1 MSYYNVLLTYFTTI
15 TSGKINSR
23 TLEKLEGVNTSL
35 LSVFV
40 GSCPTAAD
48 VDFYTGMSQDSY
60 GQKLTLDI
68 EEVDNTKVRVVI
80 SFEGLVLMQSLEP
93 HNTREFFIDC
103 LHKAIFLVLGFSLKN
118 NRFNEYKTRIPEI
131 AEHARPGNF
140 IYSYYLHN
148 ILYYSLRDTNKLITI
163 RCLNDDLEVEF
174 MPRVIDN
181 LGTYKYS
188 WRKNGGRSPVIN
200 LASIIHGK
208 INSGETKYTAPSS
221 FTIEVDH
228 EICRPKPTKS
238 ARNTVN
244 PY

>member
-1 MSYYNVLLTYFTTI
+1 MSYYNLLLTYFTTI
-15 TSGKINSR
+15 TSGKINSK

-35 LSVFV
+35 LGVFIDEQA
-40 GSCPTAAD
+40 GSYTA
-48 VDFYTGMSQDSY
+48 S

-68 EEVDNTKVRVVI
+68 EEVDNTKVRVMI
-80 SFEGLVLMQSLEP
+80 SFEGLILMHSLEP

-118 NRFNEYKTRIPEI
+118 NRFNEYKARIPEI

-163 RCLNDDLEVEF
+163 RCLNDELEVEF

-200 LASIIHGK
+200 LASVIHGK
-208 INSGETKYTAPSS
+208 INSGETKYTTPSS

-228 EICRPKPTKS
+228 EICRSKSTKS
-238 ARNTVN
+238 ARKLFSSNHSL
-244 PY
+244 

>member
-1 MSYYNVLLTYFTTI
+1 MSYYNLLLTYFTTI

-35 LSVFV
+35 LSVFI
-40 GSCPTAAD
+40 GSWPIATD
-48 VDFYTGMSQDSY
+48 MDSC

-93 HNTREFFIDC
+93 HNTRDFFMDC

-118 NRFNEYKTRIPEI
+118 NRFNEYKARIPEI
-131 AEHARPGNF
+131 AEHAKPGNF

-148 ILYYSLRDTNKLITI
+148 ILYYSLRDTSKLITI

-188 WRKNGGRSPVIN
+188 WRKNGGRSPIIN
-200 LASIIHGK
+200 LASFIHGR
-208 INSGETKYTAPSS
+208 INSGETKYTTPSS
-221 FTIEVDH
+221 FTIEVNH
-228 EICRPKPTKS
+228 EICRLKPTKS